1 MLGAKDQ
8 SSKID
13 KSHCKI
19 FISHRHRDE
28 PIADAL
34 REQLQSWSIPSES
47 IFQSSSYRN
56 SGRVGHSINNEISG
70 FLEEARLVIL
80 IYTYPDEY
88 WDYCMFECGLAMNPK
103 TPETSVVVF
112 QCTEYLPRVFQDKLL
127 VLANDLDGIRRFTV
141 QFHKDNGFFPD
152 YPAFDQNLTD
162 EGLEILSANLFH
174 AIQDHLPKKKPEKS
188 IRWGYFTLK
197 MPTDLTDLLQDAEN
211 IQSACDLCIFNQDK
225 IPVIDAAGF
234 GLRHFGYQNFDSKL
248 TFKKLI
254 DCWYATITEE
264 LSEKFLSNENIAW
277 IKELNFDI
285 CRSIRNE
292 SPRLSWIP
300 LRSAFQGID
309 WRVCPV
315 INEVQYAYDGSAEL
329 RVYMYRMD
337 KIDDIE
343 KNISKR
349 TFFNKK

>member
-1 MLGAKDQ
+1 MLGVKSQ
-8 SSKID
+8 STELSEND
-13 KSHCKI
+13 CKVL
-19 FISHRHRDE
+19 ISHRHRDE

-56 SGRVGHSINNEISG
+56 SGRVGHSINNEISD

-103 TPETSVVVF
+103 TPETSVIVF

-127 VLANDLDGIRRFTV
+127 VLANDLDGIRRFTTE
-141 QFHKDNGFFPD
+141 FHKDNGFFPGF
-152 YPAFDQNLTD
+152 PAFDPHLPD
-162 EGLEILSANLFH
+162 ENLEILSTNLFST
-174 AIQDHLPKKKPEKS
+174 IQQHLPKKKPEKS
-188 IRWGYFTLK
+188 IRWGYFTLRVSS
-197 MPTDLTDLLQDAEN
+197 DLVDLLQDAES
-211 IQSACDLCIFNQDK
+211 IQNACELCVSNQK
-225 IPVIDAAGF
+225 EMPVIAATGF
-234 GLRHFGYQNFDSKL
+234 GLRHFGYQNFDEKL

-254 DCWYATITEE
+254 DCWYATIVED
-264 LSEKFLSNENIAW
+264 LSDEFLSDTNIAW

-309 WRVCPV
+309 WLVCPV
-315 INEVQYAYDGSAEL
+315 INEVEYAYDGSAEL

-343 KNISKR
+343 KNIAKR

>member
-1 MLGAKDQ
+1 MRGVK
-8 SSKID
+8 SKSEESE
-13 KSHCKI
+13 KNHCKI

-56 SGRVGHSINNEISG
+56 SGKIGHSINSEISE

-103 TPETSVVVF
+103 TPETSVIVF

-127 VLANDLDGIRRFTV
+127 VLANSLDGIRRFV
-141 QFHKDNGFFPD
+141 NQFHREAGFFPESSAYD
-152 YPAFDQNLTD
+152 PGLSDENLET
-162 EGLEILSANLFH
+162 LSSNLFN
-174 AIQDHLPKKKPEKS
+174 AIQAHLPKKKPEKS
-188 IRWGYFTLK
+188 IRWGYFTLRINTGLVD
-197 MPTDLTDLLQDAEN
+197 MLQDAEN
-211 IQSACDLCIFNQDK
+211 IQDACDLCITNQEE
-225 IPVIDAAGF
+225 IPVVDAAGF

-264 LSEKFLSNENIAW
+264 LSKQFLSEANVAW
-277 IKELNFDI
+277 IRELIFDI

-337 KIDDIE
+337 KIDDID
-343 KNISKR
+343 KNIAKR
-349 TFFNKK
+349 TFFSKK